1 MARIKDVDPA
11 TMNSEELTTAFKTQL
26 EQWGTVTNF
35 FKVMGHSPA
44 SLNLWVTVDRDLRL
58 KYADTDPDFLK
69 IEQMVIMRTS
79 TINNGTY
86 CLSHNIDVAL
96 ESGLSQGQIDAVT
109 GDFEFSELLSVRQK
123 IAVRWADRVTRLQAG
138 KDDQLFIEMSRNF
151 SEQQIVELTVL
162 VGMWNFSNRFC
173 DALHIEVEPK
183 GKGISLRH
191 K

>member
-109 GDFEFSELLSVRQK
+109 GDFEFERTLKCETEDCGPLGGSSY
-123 IAVRWADRVTRLQAG
+123 APP
-138 KDDQLFIEMSRNF
+138 SRERR
-151 SEQQIVELTVL
+151 S
-162 VGMWNFSNRFC
+162 
-173 DALHIEVEPK
+173 ALHRNV
-183 GKGISLRH
+183 SQFF
-191 K
+191 